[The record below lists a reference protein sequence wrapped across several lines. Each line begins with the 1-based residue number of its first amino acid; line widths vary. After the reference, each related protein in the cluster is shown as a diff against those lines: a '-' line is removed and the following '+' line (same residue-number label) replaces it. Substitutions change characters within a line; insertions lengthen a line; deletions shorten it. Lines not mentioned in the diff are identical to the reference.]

1 MTLHELEA
9 DIELLTTELLA
20 RQDELVAL
28 YNLAQ
33 STRKLVEVDGLMTAV
48 VTELRG
54 LFRVEHGFMLLRDG
68 DGLREWQSP
77 AGRLSGETLFRWL
90 DLTRERQRD
99 LMIANSDVPQVR
111 NALVAPLLINGEIIA
126 AVGLSNRTEG
136 AFSAPDRKRLLM
148 VAEQIGAHL
157 ENLLLQ
163 EERIAQVRLQ
173 SEMQL
178 AREVQGHLLP
188 KAVPV
193 LCGLDVAAM
202 SLSAL
207 DVGGDFFDF
216 VMQDETLTFALGD
229 VAGKG
234 MSAAMLMA
242 MVRTTLRTA
251 ARFMRNVAPSDLMQE
266 ANMLLYDDFTEVGR
280 FATLFTGRYETTTRC
295 LQYANAGHSPVIF
308 CPANSKAEML
318 EADGVPLGVLD
329 DCLAVPRELRLNV
342 GDVLIVASDGF
353 PEAENALGDML
364 GYGRLFEIA
373 TWGASDTAIS
383 AENIQQTL
391 YNTVNQFSNGVPQND
406 DMTVIVLKGVA

>member
-1 MTLHELEA
+1 MTIQELEA

-33 STRKLVEVDGLMTAV
+33 STRNLVDVEDLMAVV
-48 VTELRG
+48 VTELRV
-54 LFRVEHGFMLLRDG
+54 LFRVEHSFILLRDG
-68 DGLREWQSP
+68 DGMRERQNP
-77 AGRLSGETLFRWL
+77 VGRLSGETLFRWL
-90 DLTRERQRD
+90 DHARGRRRD
-99 LMIANSDVPQVR
+99 LIITNSRVPHVR
-111 NALVAPLLINGEIIA
+111 DALVAPLVIDGEIVA
-126 AVGLSNRTEG
+126 AVGLSNRLNG

-148 VAEQIGAHL
+148 IAEQVGAHL

-178 AREVQGHLLP
+178 AREVQGRLLP
-188 KAVPV
+188 DRVPA

-202 SLSAL
+202 SISAL
-207 DVGGDFFDF
+207 DVGGDFYDF
-216 VMQDETLTFALGD
+216 VVQDEQLTFALGD

-251 ARFMRNVAPSDLMQE
+251 ARFMQNVVPSELMQE

-280 FATLFTGRYETTTRC
+280 FATLFTGRYEVSTRC

-308 CPANSKAEML
+308 CPANGTAQML

-329 DCLAVPRELRLNV
+329 DCLVVPRELRLNV
-342 GDVLIVASDGF
+342 GDVLIVATDGF
-353 PEAENALGDML
+353 PEAEDGEGVML
-364 GYGRLFEIA
+364 GYEKLFELA
-373 TWGASDTAIS
+373 TWGAGDVTIS
-383 AENIQQTL
+383 AEDIRQTL
-391 YNTVNQFSNGVPQND
+391 YNTVNEFSNGVAQGD
-406 DMTVIVLKGVA
+406 DMTVIVLKGMA